1 MRTEIVY
8 KLFRQRKD
16 GSLGPLFIGASQ
28 RIPLG
33 EWLQAED
40 IPTKGYAHRP
50 GWHAGFLPEA
60 PHLTEAGRVWAECE
74 IPVGGYYRFPR
85 PAHQGGEWVIAEA
98 IKVNRVLETEEVE
111 EIRRSYAQWKL
122 AQPYLNRAI

>member
-1 MRTEIVY
+1 MRTTTVY

-40 IPTKGYAHRP
+40 IPTKGYARRP

-60 PHLTEAGRVWAECE
+60 PHLTEKGRVWCECE
-74 IPVGGYYRFPR
+74 VPADGYYRFPR
-85 PAHQGGEWVIAEA
+85 PAHQGGEWIIAA
-98 IKVNRVLETEEVE
+98 WLKVNRILTDAEVRR
-111 EIRRSYAQWKL
+111 IRDSRVYNLVA
-122 AQPYLNRAI
+122 